1 MLRNRPAHA
10 LREEETMKHILDRGF
25 VALLLAFGALCTA
38 DAKGPFLLVSGR
50 WDNTV
55 VVIDV
60 QRAMDPANDGTPNAI
75 VNRIRVTPDIDAKGT
90 GAKDTAASGQ
100 PVNVVLSP
108 DNRYAYI
115 VNHSGSVTP
124 EAAAAFQ
131 HGHAGT
137 VTVLNVAKALDPA
150 NNMTLNAV
158 DAIIPTGNFGPV
170 GLAVTPDGRHA
181 LVSGS
186 EGDGDE
192 DGGRVVTVIDLPAR
206 TVLRHVELAFGKPG
220 FSCPPPKIAHAGP
233 HTSFGCFTD
242 TNAVVLTP
250 RHGGVVFTANGGT
263 DDVSV
268 LDVKRALAGAADAEM
283 ARIPVAVG
291 PWGLAVSPDGG
302 LVAAAN
308 REDARTGVEGN
319 TVSLIDVDKAV
330 AAGAKGAEVA
340 RLLVGTNNPAVQS
353 RPFAVAFAPDGKLL
367 LASNFR
373 TNNVSFIDV
382 AKALAGDTGAEL
394 ARLALTTPSGAPARP
409 RGIVFTPDGKYA
421 AVTGAPRG
429 AAGSGV
435 LWIIDVAA
443 RKAVSRVTGVGNETY
458 LLALV
463 PPS

>member
-1 MLRNRPAHA
+1 
-10 LREEETMKHILDRGF
+10 MKRKMNAWLMTG
-25 VALLLAFGALCTA
+25 VLACAVLPMA
-38 DAKGPFLLVSGR
+38 QAKGPFVLASGR

-55 VVIDV
+55 VVIDLEK
-60 QRAMDPANDGTPNAI
+60 AMDPANDGTPNAI
-75 VNRIRVTPDIDAKGT
+75 INRVRVTPDIDAKGS
-90 GAKDTAASGQ
+90 GAKDTPASGQ

-108 DNRYAYI
+108 DGRSAYI
-115 VNHSGSVTP
+115 VNHSGSATP
-124 EAAAAFQ
+124 AAADAFQ

-186 EGDGDE
+186 ESDGDE
-192 DGGRVVTVIDLPAR
+192 DGGRVITVIDLPVR
-206 TVLRHVELAFGKPG
+206 KVVRHIELAYGKPG
-220 FSCPPPKIAHAGP
+220 FACPPSKIPHAGP
-233 HTSFGCFTD
+233 HKDFGCYTD
-242 TNAVVLTP
+242 TNAVVMSP
-250 RHGGVVFTANGGT
+250 RHGGVAFTANGGT

-268 LDVKRALAGAADAEM
+268 VDVSRALAGSAGAEM

-291 PWGLAVSPDGG
+291 PWGLAMSPDGG
-302 LVAAAN
+302 LVAVAN

-330 AAGAKGAEVA
+330 GGAKDAEVA

-353 RPFAVAFAPDGKLL
+353 RPFAVAFSPDGKLL

-382 AKALAGDTGAEL
+382 AKARAGDNGAEF
-394 ARLALTTPSGAPARP
+394 ARLALATPSGAPSRP
-409 RGIVFTPDGKYA
+409 RGIVFTPDGRYA
-421 AVTGAPRG
+421 AITGAPRG
-429 AAGSGV
+429 ATGSGV
-435 LWIIDVAA
+435 LWIVDVAA

-458 LLALV
+458 LLTLV
-463 PPS
+463 GAN

>member
-1 MLRNRPAHA
+1 
-10 LREEETMKHILDRGF
+10 MKHTAARHWMALIL
-25 VALLLAFGALCTA
+25 LCGVLSTA
-38 DAKGPFLLVSGR
+38 HAKGPFLLVSGR

-55 VVIDV
+55 LVVDV
-60 QRAMDPANDGTPNAI
+60 QKAMDPANDGTPNAI
-75 VNRIRVTPDIDAKGT
+75 VNRVRVTPDIDAKGT
-90 GAKDTAASGQ
+90 GAKDTPASGQ

-124 EAAAAFQ
+124 AAAAAFQ

-158 DAIIPTGNFGPV
+158 EAIIPTGNFGPV

-192 DGGRVVTVIDLPAR
+192 DGGGVVTVIDLPAR

-220 FSCPPPKIAHAGP
+220 FPCPPPKIAHAGP

-242 TNAVVLTP
+242 TNAVVMSP

-268 LDVKRALAGAADAEM
+268 LDVKRALAGAAGAEM

-302 LVAAAN
+302 LIAVAN

-319 TVSLIDVDKAV
+319 TISIIDVDKAV
-330 AAGAKGAEVA
+330 AAAKDAEVA

-353 RPFAVAFAPDGKLL
+353 RPFGVAFSPDGKLL

-373 TNNVSFIDV
+373 TNNLSFIDV
-382 AKALAGDTGAEL
+382 TKAIAGESGAEL
-394 ARLALTTPSGAPARP
+394 ARLTLTTPSGAPSRP
-409 RGIVFTPDGKYA
+409 RGIVFTPDGRYA

-429 AAGSGV
+429 ATGSGV
-435 LWIIDVAA
+435 LWIVDVAA
-443 RKAVSRVTGVGNETY
+443 RKAVSRVTGMGNETY

>member
-1 MLRNRPAHA
+1 
-10 LREEETMKHILDRGF
+10 MKRILDCRF
-25 VALLLAFGALCTA
+25 LALMLLCGVVLAAQ
-38 DAKGPFLLVSGR
+38 AKGPFLLVSGR

-55 VVIDV
+55 LVIDV
-60 QRAMDPANDGTPNAI
+60 QKAMDPANDGTPNAI
-75 VNRIRVTPDIDAKGT
+75 VNRVRVTPDVDAKGT
-90 GAKDTAASGQ
+90 GAQDTPASGQ

-108 DNRYAYI
+108 DNRYAYV
-115 VNHSGSVTP
+115 VNHSGSVAP
-124 EAAAAFQ
+124 AAAAAFQ

-137 VTVLNVAKALDPA
+137 VTVHNVAKALDPA

-158 DAIIPTGNFGPV
+158 DAIIPTRNFGPV

-192 DGGRVVTVIDLPAR
+192 DGGRVITVIDLPAR
-206 TVLRHVELAFGKPG
+206 AVLHHIELAFGKPG
-220 FSCPPPKIAHAGP
+220 FPCPPAKIAHAGP

-242 TNAVVLTP
+242 TNAVVLSP

-268 LDVKRALAGAADAEM
+268 LDVKRALEGGAGAEA

-302 LVAAAN
+302 LIAVAN

-319 TVSLIDVDKAV
+319 AVSLIDVDKAV
-330 AAGAKGAEVA
+330 AGAKDAEVA
-340 RLLVGTNNPAVQS
+340 RLLVGTNNPAVRS

-382 AKALAGDTGAEL
+382 AKALAGENGAEF

-409 RGIVFTPDGKYA
+409 RGIVFTPDGKWA

-458 LLALV
+458 LLALI